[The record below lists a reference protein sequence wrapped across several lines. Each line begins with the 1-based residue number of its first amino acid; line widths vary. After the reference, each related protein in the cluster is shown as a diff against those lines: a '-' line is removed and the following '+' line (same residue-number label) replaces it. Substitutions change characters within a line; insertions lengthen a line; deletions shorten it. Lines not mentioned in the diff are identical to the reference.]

1 VVNKKG
7 KKKQLSI
14 KFFTSIFDYMKI
26 LLDDID
32 NKKEHFDKIDISR
45 NKQRKRQSYKYN
57 EKIFS
62 STEKVI
68 IHELISDP
76 RKTYIAISK
85 SLGIS
90 RHTVKKKI
98 ETMLKQKKIQFFIG
112 INYQKLNV
120 DFLSV
125 IFSVR
130 NLKFLEEIYTQLQEC
145 PRVFRIIKN
154 IPQNSLYI
162 LFGVK
167 RSSSNSRK
175 LWSCMI
181 EKWQMDERI
190 SSIKIVCIN
199 PQFFPPFIPLFQ
211 TLNENNMDHPCENY
225 CPICE
230 KYITEKCPGCSRFR
244 QFEKAIIKY
253 SQKFDELYHS
263 EEVY

>member
-1 VVNKKG
+1 MVNKKG
-7 KKKQLSI
+7 TKNQLSI
-14 KFFTSIFDYMKI
+14 KFFTSIFDYLKI
-26 LLDDID
+26 LLDEIH
-32 NKKEHFDKIDISR
+32 KKEHFDRIDMSK
-45 NKQRKRQSYKYN
+45 NKQRKRQLNN

-62 STEKVI
+62 STEKAI
-68 IHELISDP
+68 IHELMSDP

-85 SLGIS
+85 NLGIS

-98 ETMLKQKKIQFFIG
+98 ETMLRQEKIQFFIG
-112 INYQKLNV
+112 INYQKLNM
-120 DFLSV
+120 DFLDV
-125 IFSVR
+125 IFSVK

-145 PRVFRIIKN
+145 QRVFRIIKN

-162 LFGVK
+162 LFGVE

-199 PQFFPPFIPLFQ
+199 PQFFPSFIPLFQ
-211 TLNENNMDHPCENY
+211 PLNENNMDHPCENY
-225 CPICE
+225 CPLCE
-230 KYITEKCPGCSRFR
+230 QYITEKCPGCSRFR
-244 QFEKAIIKY
+244 QFEKAINKD
-253 SQKFDELYHS
+253 SQKSDELYYS